1 MALHKHDLGE
11 SFDSPSPRRTKFFP
25 SVTINAAIGDPGT
38 SVKGSFDGRITGVNI
53 NDKNESRTTVEL
65 RSMGLDQSE
74 HGRRKKATSSVAAL
88 LRKQGHF
95 A

>member
-1 MALHKHDLGE
+1 MALHKHNLGE
-11 SFDSPSPRRTKFFP
+11 TFDSPSTHKTKFFP
-25 SVTINAAIGDPGT
+25 SVTIPAAIGDPGT
-38 SVKGSFDGRITGVNI
+38 NVQGNFSGRITGVNV
-53 NDKNESRTTVEL
+53 DEKNKTRTTVEV